1 MTDAAATDEEEGG
14 LEAELLAV
22 VRELALEVKP
32 EARGSL
38 RVTTN
43 SRLDRDLGLDSLA
56 RSELMLRIERGFD
69 VALPEEVLARA
80 ETPGDILAT
89 LSGLE
94 RGARANLKIRT
105 RAETEA
111 GGVLEAPPVETV
123 NEALAWHVAAHGNRT
138 HITLVG
144 DAGEERE
151 ITYLALDRDARRLA
165 SGLVARGLEASA
177 RVAIML
183 PTEQAFFT
191 AFMGVLLAGGVPVP
205 IYPPVRLS
213 QIEDHLRRQAV
224 ILNNCEAVVMITV
237 EQARA
242 VGDFLLQQVASLEAV
257 ETVDRL
263 GQVEA
268 GALPPPPGPDDLAL
282 LQYTSGSTGDPK
294 GVMLTHRNLLA
305 NIKAMGQAIQPRD
318 GDVFV
323 SWLPLY
329 HDMGLIGAWLG
340 TMYHAI
346 PVVIMSPLTFLVRP
360 QAWLWVIHRHRGT
373 LSGGPNFAFELCLRR
388 IEAGDVEGLD
398 LSSLRMVVNGA
409 EPVLASTIREFSAR
423 FAAYGLPPTAM
434 APVFGL
440 AENAVGL
447 TFPPPER
454 VAPIDNVDRLS
465 LQRDGVARPAAEG
478 DRNALEMVAC
488 GHALPGHQIRIVD
501 TAGRELGE
509 RREGRL
515 QFHGPS
521 TTEGYFRNP
530 ERTAEMRDGD
540 WTDSGDRAYIADG
553 DLFITGRVKDI
564 IIRAGRNIYPQ
575 EVEVA
580 VGALDG
586 VRTGCVAV
594 FGSTDA
600 KTGTERL
607 VVVAESREREP
618 RRRTALAERIRD
630 IAAERVEQ
638 PPDEVVLAPPHA
650 VPKTSSGKIR
660 RDATRQL
667 FEAGDIGAATRAVWL
682 QLARLYLTGAFA
694 GARRRLR
701 GAAAALY
708 AVHWWAMLLATAAVV
723 WPAVQILP
731 GLARRWALVHST
743 TRLFCRLVGTRIRV
757 EDKARLDAF
766 RGIVLLNHSSYADA
780 LILSAVLTGPLAV
793 IAKRELAEQVVAG
806 RFLRRL
812 GCLFVER
819 ARTDAAMEDAAAARE
834 AVAAGRQVVF
844 FPEGT
849 LTRMPGLLG
858 FRMGAFTI
866 AAEGGVP
873 VLPVGLRGMRTMLRD
888 GQWFPRHSHV
898 TVRVGEPL
906 AADGADFSAAIR
918 LRDAARTQ
926 LLALVGEP
934 DLATEVIDF
943 AQAGA
948 AEENKAP

>member
-1 MTDAAATDEEEGG
+1 MTDAAADHDEEGG

-22 VRELALEVKP
+22 VRELAAEVKP
-32 EARGSL
+32 EARGTL
-38 RVTTN
+38 RVETT

-80 ETPGDILAT
+80 ETPGDILAV
-89 LSGLE
+89 LAGLA
-94 RGARANLKIRT
+94 RGARANLKA
-105 RAETEA
+105 RAREETVA
-111 GGVLEAPPVETV
+111 GGPLEAPAVETIP
-123 NEALAWHVAAHGNRT
+123 EALAWHVSAHGNRT

-151 ITYLALDRDARRLA
+151 ITYRALDRDARRLA
-165 SGLVARGLEASA
+165 SGLVARGLESGA

-183 PTEQAFFT
+183 PSEQAFFT
-191 AFMGVLLAGGVPVP
+191 AFMGVLLAACVPVP

-224 ILNNCEAVVMITV
+224 ILNNCEAVLLITV

-242 VGDFLLQQVASLEAV
+242 VGDFLIQRVASLEAV

-263 GQVEA
+263 GRIEA

-294 GVMLTHRNLLA
+294 GVMLSHRNLLA
-305 NIKAMGQAIQPRD
+305 NIRAMGLAIQPRD

-340 TMYHAI
+340 TMYFAI
-346 PVVIMSPLTFLVRP
+346 PVVIMSPLAFLVRP
-360 QAWLWVIHRHRGT
+360 GSWLWAIHRHRGT

-388 IEAGDVEGLD
+388 IEDGDIEGLD

-423 FAAYGLPPTAM
+423 FAGYGLAPTAM

-447 TFPPPER
+447 AFPPLDR
-454 VAPIDNVDRLS
+454 VAPIDRVDRQA
-465 LQRDGVARPAAEG
+465 LQLDGIARPAAEG
-478 DRNALEMVAC
+478 DENALEMVAC
-488 GHALPGHQIRIVD
+488 GHPLPGHQIRVVD
-501 TAGRELGE
+501 AAGREVGE

-515 QFHGPS
+515 QFQGPS
-521 TTEGYFRNP
+521 TTAGYYRNP
-530 ERTAEMRDGD
+530 ERTAEMKDGA
-540 WTDSGDRAYIADG
+540 WTDSGDRAYLAAG
-553 DLFITGRVKDI
+553 DLYITGRVKDI
-564 IIRAGRNIYPQ
+564 VIRAGRNIYPQ

-594 FGSTDA
+594 FGTHDA
-600 KTGTERL
+600 ASGTERL
-607 VVVAESREREP
+607 VVVAESRERDP
-618 RRRTALAERIRD
+618 KRRAALVERISA
-630 IAAERVEQ
+630 IAGELVEQ

-667 FEAGDIGAATRAVWL
+667 YEAGTITADGKAVWL
-682 QLARLYLTGAFA
+682 QLARLYLA
-694 GARRRLR
+694 GAAGGLRRRLR
-701 GAAAALY
+701 GLGAVLY
-708 AVHWWAMLLATAAVV
+708 AAHWWAMLLLVAVVV
-723 WPAVQILP
+723 WPGAQILP
-731 GLARRWALVHST
+731 GFALRWALVHGAA
-743 TRLFCRLVGTRIRV
+743 RLFFRLIGVRIRV
-757 EDKARLDAF
+757 EGAERLHAF
-766 RGIVLLNHSSYADA
+766 RGIVLLNHSSYADT
-780 LILSAVLTGPLAV
+780 LGLSAIMEGPLAV
-793 IAKRELAEQVVAG
+793 VAKKELADQFIAG
-806 RFLRRL
+806 RFLQSL

-819 ARTDAAMEDAAAARE
+819 ARAEEAMEDATATRAA
-834 AVAAGRQVVF
+834 VDAGRQVVF

-873 VLPVGLRGMRTMLRD
+873 VLPVGVRGMRTLLRD
-888 GQWFPRHSHV
+888 GQWFPRHGSV
-898 TVRVGEPL
+898 DVRVGEPL
-906 AADGADFSAAIR
+906 SAEGEDFSAAVR
-918 LRDAARTQ
+918 LRDQARRQ
-926 LLALVGEP
+926 MLDLVGEP
-934 DLATEVIDF
+934 DLAAEVIDF
-943 AQAGA
+943 ATVGK
-948 AEENKAP
+948 E